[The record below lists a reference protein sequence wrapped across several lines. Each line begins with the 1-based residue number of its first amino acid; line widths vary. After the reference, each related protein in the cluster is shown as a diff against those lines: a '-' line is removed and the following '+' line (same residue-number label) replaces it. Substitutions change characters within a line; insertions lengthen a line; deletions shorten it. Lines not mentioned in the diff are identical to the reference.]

1 MKNLKVLILMFVV
14 GAMLAGCSNNKL
26 SDAYDEEKLKADSK
40 EIVAMIDEEKFDDVI
55 ARMSDKIATSIS
67 VEQIKEVWNPMKEK
81 LGAFKKISKEV
92 VVGNDNL
99 ATVVVVADFEGGKA
113 QFTITYNEEMQLEA
127 LYLK

>member
-1 MKNLKVLILMFVV
+1 MKNLKVLMLIFLV
-14 GAMLAGCSNNKL
+14 GTMLVGCSNKKL

-40 EIVAMIDEEKFDDVI
+40 EIVAMIDNEKFDDVI
-55 ARMSDKIATSIS
+55 GKMTDEIAGSIS
-67 VEQIKEVWNPMKEK
+67 VEELKKVWDPMKEK
-81 LGAFKKISKEV
+81 LGDFKKISKEV